1 MAETTDRFQSSPSSR
16 GNQVDAIGGDDQVYR
31 PLSLLALAGF
41 GIAVISATLIATGG
55 LIAVFTHYP
64 RMFLLLLVLTPLVA
78 ALVSLFLGIFDRLRI
93 LKFAG
98 LAFVGLL
105 SVLGLGGLL
114 VYSGSAPWLLPMWS
128 LALPLAGLLICW
140 IARGRILA
148 SEGTLSGLGLC
159 HVGMTT
165 VAVFGLLYVA
175 YYAATWVA
183 VRQQSAAFAGEWIAR
198 LQKGDADRAFIL
210 SIPPDKRPPDDSSLR
225 TALENYWNL
234 PGPQSPSGAFT
245 EFCLKDHVRFLGSA
259 PDVKVEPLGLVD
271 WKYEEG
277 KYQARYDYRVTSSM
291 GSIDVEVTVV
301 GQEPPQGVATGRQW
315 AVDAAH
321 SGRKGQPDF
330 TAAGKV
336 MVDQTTAAADFITKW
351 FEKWYREDDEAYL
364 LTLPVSARSG
374 AEAQRLALGAVAGP
388 AATRDDPGRAAF
400 YSGSLVVA
408 DPKVFYAPRAYRDT
422 VPTLLRQCFAP
433 GNDKPYKAQINA
445 VSKFPF
451 VQVNA
456 SGASISYDAIIVF
469 KDLGE
474 GRDVLVDALVVLECS
489 AESLSQKEPD
499 WQLKQI
505 QLIRAHSPNTLPGGP
520 PGLKANAPKP
530 QS

>member
-1 MAETTDRFQSSPSSR
+1 MAETTDRFQSAPSSR
-16 GNQVDAIGGDDQVYR
+16 GNQVDVIAGDEQVYR

-41 GIAVISATLIATGG
+41 GISVISAALIATGG

-64 RMFLLLLVLTPLVA
+64 RMFLLLVVLTPLVA

-93 LKFAG
+93 LKIAG
-98 LAFVGLL
+98 IAFVGLL

-159 HVGMTT
+159 NVGMST

-183 VRQQSAAFAGEWIAR
+183 VRQQSAAFATEWMAR
-198 LQKGDADRAFIL
+198 LQKGETDRAFVL
-210 SIPPDKRPPDDSSLR
+210 TIPPDKRPPDDGSLR

-234 PGPQSPSGAFT
+234 PGPQSPSGAYT
-245 EFCLKDHVRFLGSA
+245 EFCLKDHVRFLGSTG
-259 PDVKVEPLGLVD
+259 DVKVEPLGLVD
-271 WKYEEG
+271 WRYEEG

-301 GQEPPQGVATGRQW
+301 GQEPPQGEAKGRQW
-315 AVDAAH
+315 AVDPAH
-321 SGRKGQPDF
+321 SGRKGPPDF
-330 TAAGKV
+330 TTAGKI
-336 MVDQTTAAADFITKW
+336 MVDQTAAASNFITTW

-364 LTLPVSARSG
+364 LTLPISARSG
-374 AEAQRLALGAVAGP
+374 AQAQRLTIGAAAGE
-388 AATRDDPGRAAF
+388 AATWDDPGRAAF
-400 YSGSLVVA
+400 YAGSLVVA
-408 DPKVFYAPRAYRDT
+408 DPKVFYAPRTYRDT
-422 VPTLLRQCFAP
+422 VPALLRQCFAP
-433 GNDKPYKAQINA
+433 GSDKPYKALINSS
-445 VSKFPF
+445 SKFPF
-451 VQVNA
+451 VQINA
-456 SGASISYDAIIVF
+456 SGGRISYDAIFVF

-474 GRDVLVDALVVLECS
+474 GRDVLVDALVVLECG

-499 WQLKQI
+499 WQLKEI
-505 QLIRAHSPNTLPGGP
+505 QLLRAHSPNSVPGGP
-520 PGLKANAPKP
+520 PGLRATAPRP
-530 QS
+530 PG